1 MLINLVVLISVFNF
15 FDLPMKDLMVN
26 KLVTLVDHLRG
37 DISMY
42 EAQITAQREETKA
55 AVRTLTEA
63 STELEVCFM

>member
-1 MLINLVVLISVFNF
+1 
-15 FDLPMKDLMVN
+15 MVN
-26 KLVTLVDHLRG
+26 KLVTLVDQLRG